1 MITLLKPRLS
11 NGFHVSTCRVIH
23 WPALHARASLR
34 PLRAVCFWLS
44 TIGITLGVMALVTVL
59 SVMNGFEKDLEN
71 NILGLMPQ
79 ALITSPQ
86 GSVNPQQ
93 LPASEVQKLQGVT
106 RVAPLTTG
114 DVVLQSARSV
124 AVGVMLGV
132 NPDEADPLT
141 PYLVNVK
148 QQQLQPGQYNI
159 IIGEQLAGQ
168 LGVKRGDSLRVMVP
182 SASQFTPMGRIP
194 SQRLFTLIGTF
205 HANSEVDGYQLLV
218 NQQDASRLMRY
229 PAGNIT
235 GWRLFLQ
242 QPLAVDTL
250 SQQPLPAGTIWKDW
264 RDRRASCS
272 RRCAW
277 RRT

>member
-79 ALITSPQ
+79 ALVTSPQ

-250 SQQPLPAGTIWKDW
+250 SQQALPAGTVWKDW
-264 RDRRASCS
+264 RDRKGELF
-272 RRCAW
+272 RRCVW
-277 RRT
+277 RKT

>member
-79 ALITSPQ
+79 ALVTSPQ

-141 PYLVNVK
+141 P
-148 QQQLQPGQYNI
+148 
-159 IIGEQLAGQ
+159 
-168 LGVKRGDSLRVMVP
+168 
-182 SASQFTPMGRIP
+182 
-194 SQRLFTLIGTF
+194 
-205 HANSEVDGYQLLV
+205 
-218 NQQDASRLMRY
+218 
-229 PAGNIT
+229 
-235 GWRLFLQ
+235 
-242 QPLAVDTL
+242 
-250 SQQPLPAGTIWKDW
+250 IWSTSSSN
-264 RDRRASCS
+264 SCS
-272 RRCAW
+272 RANTTSSSANSWRGNWASSAAIRCA
-277 RRT
+277 